1 MDTSKSSTSS
11 RSLNRLLKAGHL
23 PSSHTPKPAHPV
35 RKPRTSDLLANI
47 IEVLGSRES
56 KSSRTSS
63 FTLTAQTND
72 KLAGLRQGLSEKLAL
87 LGAKC
92 DPEVKFEAYQSTF
105 KALLAL
111 DTPLNALLR
120 MLEAGYNEYI
130 SRLADSSCRIQLN
143 KLLLDYQAT
152 LDQDQTEKEALLAMI
167 STLKEEKA
175 ALEANLATERNK
187 SKALDK
193 KLMQSLEISTME
205 DSQGSIIEGFKR
217 REQTLLETLKT
228 AKDRGF
234 PVVDILK
241 ETMRA
246 RTSVQRI
253 PAPRPSPEKA
263 EREDTGR
270 FEPGK

>member
-1 MDTSKSSTSS
+1 MDTSKSSSS
-11 RSLNRLLKAGHL
+11 FRSLNRLLKAGHL
-23 PSSHTPKPAHPV
+23 PSSHTPKPA
-35 RKPRTSDLLANI
+35 RRPRNSDLLANI
-47 IEVLGSRES
+47 IEALGSREG
-56 KSSRTSS
+56 KSSRAPS
-63 FTLTAQTND
+63 FTLAAQTND

-87 LGAKC
+87 LGSKC

-105 KALLAL
+105 KALMAL

-130 SRLADSSCRIQLN
+130 ARLAGSSCKIQLN

-175 ALEANLATERNK
+175 ALIANLAAERNK

-193 KLMQSLEISTME
+193 KLMLSLEISTME

-217 REQTLLETLKT
+217 REHTLLETLKT

-241 ETMRA
+241 ETMRTKTCA
-246 RTSVQRI
+246 QRI
-253 PAPRPSPEKA
+253 SAPRPSPEKA
-263 EREDTGR
+263 EREETGR
-270 FEPGK
+270 FDPGK